1 MESLRDIRRNIKS
14 VTATRQIMRT
24 MKMVASARVK
34 RAQSAILSGRPFAA
48 KMEEL
53 LSTGLADELRCEEIG
68 LNPVFNGLCG
78 EVAANAPVALVVVT
92 ADKGLCG
99 PFNATVIRAAID
111 WLRRNKGRSVKMF
124 FVGRKGRDYLRRV
137 KTADMEQVY
146 ELTGIFPRA
155 AYAHAELL
163 GRQLLPL
170 ARSGAVGEVV
180 IIYNEFKSLLSQ
192 RIVAKRL
199 LPVEPSFPPSKDN
212 VFREDFIFEPG
223 KPALIEA
230 LLVRYVKAQ
239 LYRILLESQAAELA
253 ARMNAM
259 ESAGKN
265 AEELLDGLKLKL
277 NRTRQSMITT
287 EISEIVG
294 GSEALNG

>member
-14 VTATRQIMRT
+14 VSATRQIMRT

-48 KMEEL
+48 KMEEM
-53 LSTGLADELRCEEIG
+53 LSTTLAGEFCCDEIRSSSNFC
-68 LNPVFNGLCG
+68 GLCG
-78 EVAANAPVALVVVT
+78 AADPAAPVALVVVT

-99 PFNATVIRAAID
+99 PFNASVIRAAAD
-111 WLRRNKGRSVKMF
+111 WLRRNRDRKAKLF
-124 FVGRKGRDYLRRV
+124 FVGRKGRDYLRRI
-137 KTADMEQVY
+137 KTGNAETAF
-146 ELTGIFPRA
+146 ELTGIFPKA
-155 AYAHAELL
+155 SYVHAEML
-163 GRQLLPL
+163 GRELLPPV
-170 ARSGAVGEVV
+170 RSGAVGEVV
-180 IIYNEFKSLLSQ
+180 VIYNEFKSLLNQ
-192 RIVAKRL
+192 RLVIKRL
-199 LPVEPSFPPSKDN
+199 LPVEAAKAAPSPGEPAD
-212 VFREDFIFEPG
+212 EFIFEPDKSG
-223 KPALIEA
+223 LLET
-230 LLVRYVKAQ
+230 LLVRHVKAQ

-265 AEELLDGLKLKL
+265 AEELLDALKLKL

>member
-53 LSTGLADELRCEEIG
+53 LSTGLADELRCDEIG
-68 LNPVFNGLCG
+68 LNPVFRGLCG
-78 EVAANAPVALVVVT
+78 GAAPDAPAALVVIT

-99 PFNATVIRAAID
+99 PFNSTVIRAALD
-111 WLRRNKGRSVKMF
+111 WLRRNKGRKVKTF

-137 KTADMEQVY
+137 KTGDIEQSY

-155 AYAHAELL
+155 SYAHAELL

-170 ARSGAVGEVV
+170 VRSGAVGEVV
-180 IIYNEFKSLLSQ
+180 VVYNEFKSLLSQ
-192 RIVAKRL
+192 RIVVKRL
-199 LPVEPSFPPSKDN
+199 LPVEPAPPPAKED
-212 VFREDFIFEPG
+212 VFRDDFIFEPDKRG
-223 KPALIEA
+223 LIEA

-239 LYRILLESQAAELA
+239 LYRILLESQSAELA

-265 AEELLDGLKLKL
+265 AEDLLDGLKLKL